1 MYLEEFMDL
10 QFLFTVEQAFQ
21 ISGRGC
27 VLVPGIPS
35 ASDRPNVRIGD
46 KIRLTRPDGFSF
58 DTTVTGVEL
67 INYGARKPPENIS
80 VPISL
85 PSSIPKKDVPVGTQV
100 HYLGRASET
109 RPD

>member
-1 MYLEEFMDL
+1 MNL

-35 ASDRPNVRIGD
+35 TVNLPSIKVGDR
-46 KIRLTRPDGFSF
+46 IRLTKPDGRSI
-58 DTTVTGVEL
+58 DTTVNGVEL

-85 PSSIPKKDVPVGTQV
+85 PATISKQDVPPGTQV
-100 HYLGRASET
+100 HYLGRASESQP
-109 RPD
+109 R